1 MTRETP
7 DMAAMLNLVSDPWI
21 PVLRH
26 SGRDTIRPDQI
37 AEPDVLRPDWPRP
50 DLNLAC
56 FELLI
61 GLVYLAH
68 PPKGGDDRANPP
80 DAATLRTAMKP
91 LAPAFN
97 LLGDGPR
104 FLQDLEPLEG
114 NGKPAEMLFIDSA
127 GDITVK
133 KNADL
138 MVRRGRYQALPLP
151 LAAMAL
157 YTLQAFAPAG
167 GAGNRTSMR
176 GGGPM
181 VTLVKPAEE
190 GLWPLVWANVP
201 RGEPLEPDD
210 LEALPWMRATETS
223 KPVGKKSRF
232 TVPGSDSPSKPDP
245 EVFFGQPRR
254 LRLVA
259 RDGAVT
265 QVIQKRYGTNYL
277 PQDWRHPLTPYYR
290 KDAEILPRHPKP
302 GNFGYRNW
310 RGVILQSDS
319 GLRPWTLEQYLRDI
333 EGARCS
339 LIVAGWAMKN
349 MNPLDFLWSEQPV
362 FPLSEDDESHA
373 EASVEAAEQAGF
385 AVAACVGD
393 GVGDGS
399 LTSGAG
405 QRAREAFFAET
416 QGPFEEMLASM
427 SAGRPFEAGEWIKEL
442 RAAALPIFDREVM
455 PGLADLGDTRRAEA
469 IRARSKLKAAF
480 EGRPPFGKKIFDPLG
495 LERPSRR
502 SG

>member
-1 MTRETP
+1 MKVTIP
-7 DMAAMLNLVSDPWI
+7 DLAAMLNLISNPWI
-21 PVLRH
+21 PVLRR

-37 AEPDVLRPDWPRP
+37 AEPDVLRPNWPRP

-56 FELLI
+56 YELLV

-68 PPKGGDDRANPP
+68 PPNGSYDRTNPP
-80 DAATLRTAMKP
+80 NAAALRAAMKP

-97 LLGDGPR
+97 LLGHGPC
-104 FLQDLEPLEG
+104 FLQDQEPLEG
-114 NGKPAEMLFIDSA
+114 NRNPPEMLFIDSA
-127 GDITVK
+127 GDSTAR

-138 MVRRGRYQALPLP
+138 MVRRGRYPALPLP

-157 YTLQAFAPAG
+157 YTLQAFAPSG

-201 RGEPLEPDD
+201 RGEALELDD
-210 LEALPWMRATETS
+210 LEALPWMRPTETS
-223 KPVGKKSRF
+223 RPVGKKSRV
-232 TVPGSDSPSKPDP
+232 TVPGSSSPSKPAP

-259 RDGAVT
+259 RDDVVT
-265 QVIQKRYGTNYL
+265 QVIQKPWGTNYSG
-277 PQDWRHPLTPYYR
+277 WRHPLTPYYK
-290 KDAEILPRHPKP
+290 KDTEILPRHPKP
-302 GNFGYRNW
+302 GSFGYRNW
-310 RGVILQSDS
+310 RGVILQSES
-319 GLRPWTLEQYLRDI
+319 GLRPRTLEQYLRDI

-349 MNPLDFLWSEQPV
+349 MNPRDFLWSEQPV
-362 FPLSEDDESHA
+362 FPLSEEDERQA
-373 EASVEAAEQAGF
+373 EALVEAAEQAGF

-393 GVGDGS
+393 GAGDGGVQ
-399 LTSGAG
+399 SGAG
-405 QRAREAFFAET
+405 QRAREALFTET
-416 QGPFEEMLASM
+416 QGAFEEMLASM
-427 SAGRPFEAGEWIKEL
+427 SAGRPFEAGEWIKVL
-442 RAAALPIFDREVM
+442 RAAALPLFDREVM
-455 PGLADLGDTRRAEA
+455 PGLADLGETRRTEA
-469 IRARSKLKAAF
+469 IKARSKLRAAF

>member
-1 MTRETP
+1 MTGAIP
-7 DMAAMLNLVSDPWI
+7 DLAAMLNLVLDPWI
-21 PVLRH
+21 PVRRR

-56 FELLI
+56 YELLV

-114 NGKPAEMLFIDSA
+114 DGKPPDMLFIDSA

-190 GLWPLVWANVP
+190 GLWPLVWSNVP

-265 QVIQKRYGTNYL
+265 QVIQKPWGTNYSG
-277 PQDWRHPLTPYYR
+277 WRHPLTPYYW
-290 KDAEILPRHPKP
+290 KEPEHLPRHPKP

-319 GLRPWTLEQYLRDI
+319 GLRPRMLEQYLRDI
-333 EGARCS
+333 ERARCS

>member
-1 MTRETP
+1 MTGTISSLG
-7 DMAAMLNLVSDPWI
+7 AMLNLISDPWI
-21 PVLRH
+21 PVLRR
-26 SGRDTIRPDQI
+26 SGRETIRPDQI

-56 FELLI
+56 YELLI

-68 PPKGGDDRANPP
+68 PPNGSNDRTNPP
-80 DAATLRTAMKP
+80 DAAMLRGAMKP

-114 NGKPAEMLFIDSA
+114 DGNPPEMLFIDSA
-127 GDITVK
+127 GDSAAR

-138 MVRRGRYQALPLP
+138 MVRRGRYPALQLP

-201 RGEPLEPDD
+201 RGEPLELDD
-210 LEALPWMRATETS
+210 LEALPWMRPTETS
-223 KPVGKKSRF
+223 RPVGKKSRV
-232 TVPGSDSPSKPDP
+232 TVPGSSSPSKPVP

-259 RDGAVT
+259 RDDVVT
-265 QVIQKRYGTNYL
+265 QVIQKPWGTNYSG
-277 PQDWRHPLTPYYR
+277 WRHPLTPYYK
-290 KDAEILPRHPKP
+290 KDTEILPRHPKP
-302 GNFGYRNW
+302 GSFGYRNW
-310 RGVILQSDS
+310 RGVILQSES
-319 GLRPWTLEQYLRDI
+319 GLRPRTLEQYLRDI

-362 FPLSEDDESHA
+362 FPLSEEDERQA
-373 EASVEAAEQAGF
+373 EALVEAAEQAGF

-393 GVGDGS
+393 GAGDGAVQ
-399 LTSGAG
+399 SGAG
-405 QRAREAFFAET
+405 QRAREAFFTET
-416 QGPFEEMLASM
+416 QGAFEEMLASM
-427 SAGRPFEAGEWIKEL
+427 SAGRPFEAGEWIGAL
-442 RAAALPIFDREVM
+442 RAAALPLFDREVM
-455 PGLADLGDTRRAEA
+455 PGLADLGETRRTEA
-469 IRARSKLKAAF
+469 IRARSKLRAAF

-495 LERPSRR
+495 LERPPRR